1 MEIKR
6 FAQKT
11 KLVANLDGQVSDV
24 VPPSINRD
32 PPAKLP
38 ASAKTVEAK
47 TIEAYSV
54 PGKLNAPDIWVQG
67 PEAKGDQSW
76 VSTSAEFL
84 GRLFANS
91 RVRFICFAVVTIAAV
106 NVISTTLAER
116 SANEN
121 LYRKYLDQARV
132 GELGGDYAKASR
144 FWKSAIEI
152 ATNLGDGDKA
162 IADLYLRLAPIDAL
176 ANKSSQKVSQ
186 EDLRQAIAH
195 YERVPNTTFQQIRTK
210 EELLRYLSI
219 PTEPEFFGKAINSA
233 SAANLEKRAI
243 SLLNQGKIALA
254 IDSFRKFVDITEGL
268 DDFGFYQ
275 RPPSPIPNALKKLN
289 AAIKHNSP
297 LADLALPLMHDRA
310 YYERFKLRSSLSM
323 LDNTIAK
330 SGRDPNDRETRKV
343 LGDQALERGEFRS
356 SIIEYQRC
364 LGMKDDP
371 TIRLRLQRCYVGLQP
386 KPGSDAAETL
396 STLADL
402 KKLHSDAFGANS
414 KHVTKIL
421 ERFAI
426 AYLALGDFAKA
437 EQLRKEILARELAD
451 PNMEERLN
459 NDPMLNGK
467 SPIITAY
474 EDLLDLYLRE
484 GKLRE
489 ARTLFNQGIRQF
501 EPKEN
506 VHAYDLLNQY
516 ELICMRAGWFEEA
529 SKLPLGH

>member
-11 KLVANLDGQVSDV
+11 KLVSNLDEQDSDV
-24 VPPSINRD
+24 APPSTN
-32 PPAKLP
+32 
-38 ASAKTVEAK
+38 
-47 TIEAYSV
+47 
-54 PGKLNAPDIWVQG
+54 GG
-67 PEAKGDQSW
+67 QSW
-76 VSTSAEFL
+76 ISTSAEFSV
-84 GRLFANS
+84 RLLANS
-91 RVRFICFAVVTIAAV
+91 QVRFICFAVVTIAAV

-121 LYRKYLDQARV
+121 LYRQYLDQARV

-144 FWKSAIEI
+144 FWRSAIEI
-152 ATNLGDGDKA
+152 ATKLGDGDKA

-176 ANKSSQKVSQ
+176 ANESSKKVSQ

-219 PTEPEFFGKAINSA
+219 ATEPELWGKAINSA
-233 SAANLEKRAI
+233 AAANLEKRSI
-243 SLLNQGKIALA
+243 SLLNQGKIAVA
-254 IDSFRKFVDITEGL
+254 IESFRKFVDATEGS
-268 DDFGFYQ
+268 DDFGLYEH
-275 RPPSPIPNALKKLN
+275 PPSPIPNALKKLN
-289 AAIKHNSP
+289 AAIKLNSP

-310 YYERFKLRSSLSM
+310 YYERDKRRSKFSM
-323 LDNTIAK
+323 LEDAIAK
-330 SGRDPNDRETRKV
+330 SGRDPNDRATRKI
-343 LGDQALERGEFRS
+343 LGDQTLERGEFRS
-356 SIIEYQRC
+356 AIIEYQRC

-371 TIRLRLQRCYVGLQP
+371 TIRLRLQRCYIELQP

-396 STLADL
+396 STLSDL
-402 KKLHSDAFGANS
+402 KKLQSDAFGANS

-426 AYLALGDFAKA
+426 AYRALGDFEKA
-437 EQLRKEILARELAD
+437 EQLRKEILTRELAD

-474 EDLLDLYLRE
+474 ENLLDVYLQE
-484 GKLRE
+484 GKFRE

-501 EPKEN
+501 NPDEN
-506 VHAYDLLNQY
+506 IQAYGLVDQY
-516 ELICMRAGWFEEA
+516 ELICMRAGWFKEA
-529 SKLPLGH
+529 SKLPNRL